1 MDPLNRLNGR
11 LHPMISESV
20 VMAKVL
26 QETGLSE
33 SELLIKLLT
42 KEQYLTTR
50 AITRKQ
56 QIGMIENRI
65 TQIR

>member
-1 MDPLNRLNGR
+1 
-11 LHPMISESV
+11 MISESV